1 MASSAVSTAAF
12 TFLLSIPL
20 AETKS
25 SLPDASVLGLIFFF
39 FAICLHN
46 EEPQKKSNSLTMPTN
61 K

>member
-25 SLPDASVLGLIFFF
+25 SLPDASVLGLIFFCHLF
-39 FAICLHN
+39 
-46 EEPQKKSNSLTMPTN
+46 T
-61 K
+61 